1 MSKLN
6 GYLKLVLLLSIS
18 LWSQSKA
25 SAEPKGQ
32 LLKVGG
38 DYEVTAIEHL
48 NDSEF
53 RVEFKAVTPTG
64 KFDNLS
70 LHSDHVHVAV
80 RIGQKLRLSAEILN
94 SNGLSA
100 EVAQMVIFIANP
112 QGPIPVWL
120 LSNRAGHQDL
130 RAIKYIDMHSPLTDY
145 IVM

>member
-6 GYLKLVLLLSIS
+6 GYLKLVLMLSLS

-38 DYEVTAIEHL
+38 DYEVTAIDHL

-64 KFDNLS
+64 KFDILN
-70 LHSDHVHVAV
+70 LHSNHVH
-80 RIGQKLRLSAEILN
+80 
-94 SNGLSA
+94 
-100 EVAQMVIFIANP
+100 VAQMVIFIANP

-130 RAIKYIDMHSPLTDY
+130 RATKYLDMHSPLTDY

>member
-1 MSKLN
+1 MTKLN
-6 GYLKLVLLLSIS
+6 GYLRLILLINLS
-18 LWSQSKA
+18 LWPQAKA
-25 SAEPKGQ
+25 SSETKGQ

-38 DYEVTAIEHL
+38 DYEVTAIDHP

-64 KFDNLS
+64 KFDILS
-70 LHSDHVHVAV
+70 LHSNHVHVAV
-80 RIGQKLRLSAEILN
+80 RVGQKLRLSAEILS
-94 SNGLSA
+94 SNGQAA

-130 RAIKYIDMHSPLTDY
+130 RATKYIDMHSPLTDY